1 MTKEEAAELEK
12 LFRKQS
18 EDKLTEFDTRH
29 LIRLAAKRAAE
40 HEARLR
46 VIERELEE
54 TIEVQKGSVAA
65 GIAAGITAVVMM
77 GVIVFFGVRRWRG
90 RTAEGS

>member
-1 MTKEEAAELEK
+1 MTKAEAAELEK
-12 LFRKQS
+12 LFQKQS
-18 EDKLTEFDTRH
+18 EDKLTEGDTRH

-54 TIEVQKGSVAA
+54 TIEVRRGSVVA
-65 GIAAGITAVVMM
+65 GITAGITAVMM
-77 GVIVFFGVRRWRG
+77 IGVIVCLGVRRWNARG
-90 RTAEGS
+90 R